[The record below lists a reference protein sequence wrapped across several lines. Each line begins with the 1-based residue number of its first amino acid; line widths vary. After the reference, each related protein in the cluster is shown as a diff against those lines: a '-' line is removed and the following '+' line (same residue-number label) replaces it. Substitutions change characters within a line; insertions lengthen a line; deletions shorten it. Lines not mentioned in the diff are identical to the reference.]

1 MTPRPSFKYNSPTN
15 IDVSCAMPMQ
25 DSKPVFQRI
34 LLKLSGEVLMG
45 EGDYGIDAK
54 TLARIAGEV
63 RELIQLGVE
72 VGMVIGGGNLFR
84 GAGLAQAGMDRV
96 TADHMGMLATVMNS
110 LAMQDTLERMGVY
123 TRVMSAVRINQV
135 CEDYIRRRA
144 VRHLE
149 KGRVVIFAA
158 GTGNPFFTTDSAAS
172 LRAIEINADVM
183 LKATKVDGIY
193 SADPFKDPT
202 AVRYDCLTY
211 DEALIRKLQVMDA
224 TAIVICRDHDLP
236 LKVFDINRPGDL
248 IRIVCGAGVGTTV
261 VRE

>member
-1 MTPRPSFKYNSPTN
+1 
-15 IDVSCAMPMQ
+15 MPMQ
-25 DSKPVFQRI
+25 DFRPVFKRI

-45 EGDYGIDAK
+45 DGEYGID
-54 TLARIAGEV
+54 TEVLARIAGEIQ
-63 RELIQLGVE
+63 ELRQIGVE

-84 GAGLAQAGMDRV
+84 GAGLAKAGMDRV

-110 LAMQDTLERMGVY
+110 LAMQDTLERLGVF

-144 VRHLE
+144 IRHLE

-172 LRAIEINADVM
+172 LRAIEINAEVM
-183 LKATKVDGIY
+183 LKGTKVDGIY
-193 SADPFKDPT
+193 SADPFRDSK
-202 AVRYDCLTY
+202 AVRYDRLTY
-211 DEALIRKLQVMDA
+211 DEALARKLRVMDA
-224 TAIVICRDHDLP
+224 TAIVMCREHDLP
-236 LKVFDINRPGDL
+236 LKVFNINRHGDL
-248 IRIVCGAGVGTTV
+248 ARIVCGENVGTTV